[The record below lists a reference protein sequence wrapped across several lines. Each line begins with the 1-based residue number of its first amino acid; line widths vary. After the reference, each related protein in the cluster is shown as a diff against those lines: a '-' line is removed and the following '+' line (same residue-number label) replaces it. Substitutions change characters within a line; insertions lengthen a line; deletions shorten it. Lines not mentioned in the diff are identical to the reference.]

1 MMTGLKLLW
10 RDWKGGELTLLL
22 ASLLVAIATVTS
34 ISLFADRIKNSIAD
48 QASNLLASDA
58 QVRGSKQVSS
68 DWREQARALGLEM
81 ADIVSFR
88 GMAFSDTGMQ
98 LSSIK
103 AVSDTYPLKGVL
115 TISDTP
121 YVGGEEVFSGPQPG
135 EVWLAS
141 RLFGVLDVEIGD
153 RITLGEADF
162 TVTAALIKE
171 PDSTQSFFGVG
182 PRVLMHWSDVEKTGA
197 VQTGS
202 RINYRWLL
210 AGANQNIEQ
219 MQQWLE
225 QQMGDHYRWVSVKD
239 GNRGVGSALDRAESF
254 LLLAG
259 SLGVILSG
267 VALALASRRY
277 SLRQAS
283 HVAILKTLGLTPNQI
298 SRIYAVNLLILAVL
312 SIAIGLFLG
321 WLIHWLILNVFAGL
335 LPESLA
341 QPSNRPYLI
350 GAVSGMVSLLA
361 FAAPP
366 IMSLR
371 QIPPALVLRAGLPG
385 SLVSDRWSLIIGITA
400 MIGLVYWYSGSL
412 MLTVALTG
420 GGAVC
425 LIGITVVAWLLI
437 RLTRRFGERL
447 GRTWRLG
454 LASLQRH
461 SRQNSL
467 QVMIFSVS
475 LLLLFVLALVRTSL
489 ISDWQRQIPE
499 DSPNHFAFNIFSTEL
514 NDIKD
519 FFDQRDIPSSLF
531 YPMVR
536 GRLTEVNGKPVSELV
551 QEYDPADGDDY
562 RRELNLTWSS
572 ELAEDNRIVEG
583 QWWKPG
589 DEQKPLISLEQSF
602 ADGVGIQRGD
612 ELTFSIAGQKTTAS
626 VASIRTVQW
635 DSMQPNFYVIFSN
648 VILDG
653 SAASYMTSF
662 RLNDQQKPMLNQ
674 FARQYPT
681 VSLIELDQMINQ
693 IQSIIQQVSL
703 AVEFILLLVLVA
715 GILVL
720 IASIQATLD
729 ERFRESAILR
739 TLGAR
744 RGLVRGSLLIEF
756 GTLGWLSGLLGVMGA
771 EACLY
776 FLQTQVFQIEFYF
789 HGWLWLIGPWLGM
802 VLIGGIGLVSTRK
815 VIRTPPLAVLREV

>member
-1 MMTGLKLLW
+1 MITGLRLLW

-48 QASNLLASDA
+48 QAGNLLAGDA
-58 QVRGSKQVSS
+58 QVRGSVEVSS
-68 DWREQARALGLEM
+68 DWRQKARELGLEM
-81 ADIVSFR
+81 ADVVSYQ
-88 GMAFSDTGMQ
+88 GMAFSDSGMQ

-103 AVSDTYPLKGVL
+103 AVSDTYPLKGTL

-121 YVGGEEVFSGPQPG
+121 FVGGEEVRSGPPPG

-162 TVTAALIKE
+162 TITAALIKE

-182 PRVLMHWSDVEKTGA
+182 PRVMMNWSDVEQTGA

-202 RINYRWLL
+202 RIRYRWLL
-210 AGANQNIEQ
+210 AGPSQLMDQ
-219 MQQWLE
+219 MEQWLE
-225 QQMGDHYRWVSVKD
+225 PEMGDHHRWVSVKD
-239 GNRGVGSALDRAESF
+239 GNQGVGSALNRAESF

-277 SLRQAS
+277 SLRQTS

-298 SRIYAVNLLILAVL
+298 SRIYAINLIILAVI
-312 SIAIGLFLG
+312 STVIGLFLG
-321 WLIHWLILNVFAGL
+321 WLIHWVILNVFAGL

-341 QPSNRPYLI
+341 EPSNRPYMI
-350 GAVSGMVSLLA
+350 GAVSGLVSLLA
-361 FAAPP
+361 FSAPP
-366 IMSLR
+366 ILALR

-385 SLVSDRWSLIIGITA
+385 TLVSDRWSLWIGVIA

-412 MLTVALTG
+412 LLTLALAG

-425 LIGITVVAWLLI
+425 LLGITLVAWVLI
-437 RLTRRFGERL
+437 RLTRKFGDRL
-447 GRTWRLG
+447 GKTWRLG

-475 LLLLFVLALVRTSL
+475 LLLLFVLSLVRTSL

-514 NDIKD
+514 DGIKN
-519 FFDQRDIPSSLF
+519 FFDQRDISSSPF

-536 GRLTEVNGKPVSELV
+536 GRVTEVNGEAIAELV
-551 QEYDPADGDDY
+551 KEYDPADGDDY

-572 ELAEDNRIVEG
+572 ELAEDNRVIGG
-583 QWWKPG
+583 QWWQPG
-589 DEQKPLISLEQSF
+589 DEQKPLVSLEQSF
-602 ADGVGIQRGD
+602 AEGVGITLGD
-612 ELTFSIAGQKTTAS
+612 ELTFSIAGQKTTAK

-635 DSMQPNFYVIFSN
+635 DSMRPNFYVIFSN

-653 SAASYMTSF
+653 TAASYMTSF
-662 RLNDQQKPMLNQ
+662 RLQDEQKPELNQ
-674 FARQYPT
+674 LARQYPT
-681 VSLIELDQMINQ
+681 VSLIELDQMLNQ

-789 HGWLWLIGPWLGM
+789 HGWLWLVGPWLGLA
-802 VLIGGIGLVSTRK
+802 LIGGIGLVSTTR
-815 VIRTPPLAVLREV
+815 VINTPPLTVLREV